1 MNAHV
6 KPQVRMTVD
15 EFLAWEPGDGRKW
28 ELVDG
33 ELRAMAPAKPTHAFL
48 QNEMAALLRNHLL
61 AQESTCR
68 SATEPGIVPG
78 VQAGHNVLVPDLA
91 VTCTPGDG
99 DEEGTISAPV
109 LIVEILSP
117 SNQAE
122 TWKNVWAYTSIPW
135 VQEVPVLHSTRI
147 GADLLRRGPD
157 GAWPTDPSAVA
168 SGELILDS
176 IGFRMPLADI
186 YRTTR
191 LHRTS

>member
-6 KPQVRMTVD
+6 KPPIRMTVD
-15 EFLAWEPGDGRKW
+15 EFLAWDPGDGRKW

-33 ELRAMAPAKPTHAFL
+33 EPRAMAPAKPTHAFL

-61 AQESTCR
+61 AQGSGCR

-109 LIVEILSP
+109 LVVEILSP

-122 TWKNVWAYTSIPW
+122 TWNNVWAYTSIPT
-135 VQEVPVLHSTRI
+135 VQEVLVLHSTRI

-157 GAWPTDPSAVA
+157 GAWPADPSAVA

>member
-6 KPQVRMTVD
+6 KPPIRMTVD
-15 EFLAWEPGDGRKW
+15 EFLAWEPDDGRKW

-33 ELRAMAPAKPTHAFL
+33 EPRAMAPAKPTHAFL
-48 QNEMAALLRNHLL
+48 QNELARLIGNHLL
-61 AQESTCR
+61 AQGSTCR
-68 SATEPGIVPG
+68 SATEPGIVPD
-78 VQAGHNVLVPDLA
+78 VHTGHNVLVPDLA

-109 LIVEILSP
+109 LIIEILSR

-135 VQEVPVLHSTRI
+135 VQEILVLHSTHI
-147 GADLLRRGPD
+147 GAELLRRGPD
-157 GAWPTDPSAVA
+157 GAWPAGPSAVE
-168 SGELILDS
+168 SGFVLDS
-176 IGFRMPLADI
+176 IGCRIPLADI

-191 LHRTS
+191 LHRSS